1 MKKVLLIIN
10 NIVLAAGTERAT
22 VNLANNLSSHGYLVE
37 IISINSACGESFYPI
52 NCDVKINH
60 LNIKIPRSFGEKAF
74 LWLSFLRK
82 LYKHTKQGGYILI
95 GTIHSINIFLS
106 ILKFFNK
113 HNKYVG
119 CEHIGYAAAKKITKY
134 VRKIFYKKLDAVI
147 VLTQDDYNKYTLQD
161 KLDNCFVIS
170 NQISFLPDI
179 PSTCEDHCL
188 LAIGR
193 LTYQKGF
200 DLMLDAVSEVLKNNP
215 SWKLNIVGEGEMELL
230 LRDKITVLGIDKSVN
245 IVPFTKEILKWFLK
259 SSIYLM
265 TSRFEGLPMVLLEA
279 KACGLPIISYDCPTG
294 PSELLNHDDGYLVAM
309 GDKETFSR
317 KLDELISDERLRK
330 IMGKNALTNVQKY
343 NSENI
348 YKKWNL
354 LFNRL

>member
-1 MKKVLLIIN
+1 MKKILLIIN

-22 VNLANNLSSHGYLVE
+22 VNLANNLSSQGYLVE
-37 IISINSACGESFYPI
+37 ITSINSVCGESFYPL
-52 NCDVKINH
+52 NSDVKINH
-60 LNIKIPRSFGEKAF
+60 LNFKVSQSLSIKAF
-74 LWLSFLRK
+74 LWFRFLRK

-113 HNKYVG
+113 QNKYVG
-119 CEHIGYAAAKKITKY
+119 CEHIGYAAATNFTKF
-134 VRKIFYKKLDAVI
+134 VRRIFYKKLDAVI
-147 VLTQDDYNKYTLQD
+147 VLTQDDLSKYTLHD
-161 KLDNCFVIS
+161 KLDNCFVIP

-179 PSTCEDHCL
+179 PSTCEEHRL

-193 LTYQKGF
+193 LTNQKGF
-200 DLMLDAVSEVLKNNP
+200 DLMLDAVSDVLKKHT
-215 SWKLNIVGEGEMELL
+215 SWKLNIVGEGEMEGF
-230 LRDKITVLGIDKSVN
+230 LRDKIVTLGLDKSVN
-245 IVPFTKEILKWFLK
+245 IVPFTKDILMWFSQ

-294 PSELLNHDDGYLVAM
+294 PSELLNPDDGYLVAM
-309 GDKETFSR
+309 GDKDAFSR
-317 KLDELISDERLRK
+317 KLDELMSDERQRK
-330 IMGKNALTNVQKY
+330 FMGKNALANVQKY
-343 NSENI
+343 TSENI